1 MVGTSPDRPS
11 GCSTHDCSMEMIM
24 STISSSPAPQGM
36 TAHSLMVGL
45 SANLKRWWV
54 AYMTWRIER
63 AAIDRLCSMSDR
75 TLKDI
80 GLTRSGIPGAVK
92 GERSVDRV
100 FNRYY

>member
-1 MVGTSPDRPS
+1 
-11 GCSTHDCSMEMIM
+11 MEMIM
-24 STISSSPAPQGM
+24 SMISGSTASQGI
-36 TAHSLMVGL
+36 TAQSLTVGL
-45 SANLKRWWV
+45 VASLKRWWV

-63 AAIDRLCSMSDR
+63 AAIERLCSMSDR

-92 GERSVDRV
+92 ERSVDRV